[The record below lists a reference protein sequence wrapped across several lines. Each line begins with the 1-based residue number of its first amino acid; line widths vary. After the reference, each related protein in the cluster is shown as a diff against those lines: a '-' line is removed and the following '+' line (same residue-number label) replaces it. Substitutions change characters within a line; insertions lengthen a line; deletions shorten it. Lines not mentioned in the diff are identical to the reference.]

1 MEIEAFILIG
11 GRSRRFGRDKAGVE
25 FGNEPLIERTTRTIR
40 NAISPTQITF
50 VAANDGQYDFAGLP
64 IVFDLYGGFGPI
76 GGLHAAL
83 AYARTEWIL
92 VVACDLPLI
101 SSELIAML
109 AGMILDDIDACVPV
123 QPDGHIQPL
132 CALYQVEPCLTVL
145 KDFFIKGTRSLSVNA
160 FLDQLKTRTVTFD
173 AIQHL
178 PGSENFFLNMN
189 TVDDHKQATEIY
201 IRSREL
207 VVSGSD

>member
-11 GRSRRFGRDKAGVE
+11 GRSRRFGRDKAGVK
-25 FGNEPLIERTTRTIR
+25 FGNEPLIERTAKTVR
-40 NAISPTQITF
+40 NAISPTQITC
-50 VAANDGQYDFAGLP
+50 VAANGGQIGFAGLP
-64 IVFDLYGGFGPI
+64 IVFDLHEGFGPI

-83 AYARTEWIL
+83 AYARTDWIL

-123 QPDGHIQPL
+123 QPDGRVQPL
-132 CALYQVEPCLTVL
+132 CAFYQVGPCLKIL
-145 KDFFIKGTRSLSVNA
+145 EDFLIKGRRSLSVNA
-160 FLDQLKTRTVTFD
+160 FLDQVKTRTVSFD
-173 AIQHL
+173 AIQDL

-189 TVDDHKQATEIY
+189 TVDDHKQATEVY
-201 IRSREL
+201 LRSPR
-207 VVSGSD
+207 